1 MNFKKKTSYYK
12 SFITINKCVNCMYAA
27 MPLRV
32 GFCVCVCRWCPSY
45 WVTWGWTRWG
55 PALTGGPSVCIPA
68 PKTVTKA
75 TSINMSTCGNKTIL
89 SDPMKHGICSI
100 VVYQEGNEHF
110 WFIVQKLQKQIFMIN
125 KLWDIVGYPKCL
137 KLDRVKINPD
147 IVYNDEEMHFYTVI
161 SIEIICVCQ

>member
-1 MNFKKKTSYYK
+1 MGCTFYITKKCVLCTFLLNGKPWHLTLTIGNTLVKHFKLWIKKKTSHYK
-12 SFITINKCVNCMYAA
+12 SFITINDCVNCIYAA

-45 WVTWGWTRWG
+45 WVTWGWTRWE

-89 SDPMKHGICSI
+89 SDPMKRAICS
-100 VVYQEGNEHF
+100 
-110 WFIVQKLQKQIFMIN
+110 
-125 KLWDIVGYPKCL
+125 
-137 KLDRVKINPD
+137 
-147 IVYNDEEMHFYTVI
+147 
-161 SIEIICVCQ
+161 